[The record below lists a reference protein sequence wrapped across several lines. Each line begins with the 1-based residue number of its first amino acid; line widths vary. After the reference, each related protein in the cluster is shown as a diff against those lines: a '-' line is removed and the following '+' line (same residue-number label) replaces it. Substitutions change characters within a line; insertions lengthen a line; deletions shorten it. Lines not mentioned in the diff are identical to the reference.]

1 LVGCNFDAIK
11 TNLNLTG
18 MKLKSI
24 LLGGLSLLTFGVF
37 GQSDLIISAVYDGP
51 LSGGT
56 PKGIELYAINN
67 IADLSEYG
75 VGSANNGDGSDGV
88 EFALSGS
95 ASEGEYIYI
104 ASEMPQFMAFFGFEP
119 NFTDGAMAIN
129 GDDAVELFRNG
140 NVVDLFGDINVD
152 GSGQA
157 WEYTD
162 SWARRNDDAAPSTS
176 FNVAEWTFGG
186 VDALD
191 GATDNATAG
200 SPVPVGTFTTSGG
213 VTPPEPGPMSFDNQ
227 LGLSLVGTYATGVFD
242 EGAAEIAAHDPATQR
257 VFFVNADSKTVDV
270 LDIANP
276 ANPTF
281 LFSIDLTPYGDQAN
295 SVAVNDGV
303 VAAAVEDTVKQNPGK
318 VVFFDTDGNYI
329 NDVMVGALPD
339 MLTYTP
345 DGMKVLVANEGE
357 PNDDYDVDP
366 EGSISVVDISNGIA
380 SATVTTIGFG
390 SLTEADVEGVR
401 IFGPGASIAQDLEPE
416 YITVSDDSQTAYAVC
431 QENNALIIIDLATNG
446 ITDVVALGTKDYSLP
461 GNGIDASNDSDGIQ
475 IENWPVK
482 SFYMPDA
489 IASYSVGG
497 STYILTANEGDSR
510 DYDGFSEEDRV
521 KDLTLDSIA
530 FPNYAELQMDENLG
544 RLNITLANGDTDND
558 GEYEEIF
565 GYGARSFSIWDE
577 NGNLVWD
584 SGDDFEQ
591 ITADYLAPYFNSNND
606 DNDSFKSRSD
616 DKGPEPEAIT
626 VAEINGTPYAFIGLE
641 RVGGV
646 MIYDITDPTAP
657 KFENYINNR
666 NFSVDAQDPAA
677 GDLGPEDIK
686 FIEAAD
692 SPTGEALV
700 MVANEVSGT
709 ISFFSVSTPAY
720 TLQILHASD
729 LEGGVDA
736 IGRAPNFAAIV
747 DALEEEYTN
756 TVRISSGDNYIPGP
770 FFNAS
775 SDGSLRPVLQDVNQD
790 LFGEPGLTNL
800 REAGGRADIT
810 IANIIGFDASALGN
824 HEFDNGTSIIE
835 EIIGT
840 DIRGPQLS
848 DVRWLGAQFPYL
860 SANLDFS
867 SDDNLSGLYTSDL
880 LLNTAFQSLPS
891 DLTAAGEAPKIA
903 PATLIERDGELI
915 GVVGATTQLLESIS
929 TTNGVNVINGG
940 SNDMPALAAIL
951 QPVINDLIAEGSNK
965 IILTSHLQ
973 QFALE
978 QELATLLSGVD
989 VILAGGSDRIL
1000 ADQTDRLRSGDTA
1013 EGDYPFVTE
1022 NLDGDPTLIVS
1033 TDGEYSY
1040 VGRLVV
1046 GFDENGVILLS
1057 SLNEGVNGIYA
1068 TDDEMIAQIYEDPSM
1083 AFAENS
1089 KGELV
1094 SRLTEAVNDVVI
1106 EKDSNILGL
1115 TDVYLDGRRER
1126 VRTQETNMGN
1136 ISADANLFVAKEYDA
1151 EVLVSIKN
1159 GGGIRA
1165 AIGEV
1170 DEVAPGV
1177 FEFLPPQANPIS
1189 GKMDGEVSQLDVE
1202 NTLRFNNR
1210 LSLLDLSAADL
1221 LEVMEHGF
1229 SATEEGATPGQFPQ
1243 IGGMKVSFD
1252 PTLEPGDRI
1261 QNLVIVDE
1269 GGLPLDSVVIDGEV
1283 NGDPERMIRVVTLN
1297 FLAGGGDGY
1306 PFDALGENRVDL
1318 DTAGLPEGDFDFA
1331 PAGSEQDAFAEYL
1344 NTFFSETPYMEAETP
1359 VSEDE
1364 RIQIIGER
1372 DDDVF
1377 VFCADGF
1384 FPAPEQVGVLQNS
1397 SADYV
1402 VVKWSPVP
1410 GSTVCQIRGGLVDGP
1425 SQTLLV
1431 YADEDGTEP
1440 DRRRIP
1446 KSQLQLGETYQVE
1459 VRCACSEEPLVV
1471 SEFSVTEFFIP
1482 LGGSAISELNG
1493 SGANAAIGSMSM
1505 SVYPN
1510 PSNVGYINLTLSNA
1524 EGMETEGLIEMR
1536 DITGRSLTASQV
1548 AVGANQTLRLETNDI
1563 PAGIYTVSYTSGS
1576 ERVTQRFIIK

>member
-1 LVGCNFDAIK
+1 MN
-11 TNLNLTG
+11 
-18 MKLKSI
+18 LKSI
-24 LLGGLSLLTFGVF
+24 LLGSLSVLTFAVFGQNGSNSDNPIGLSL
-37 GQSDLIISAVYDGP
+37 I
-51 LSGGT
+51 
-56 PKGIELYAINN
+56 
-67 IADLSEYG
+67 
-75 VGSANNGDGSDGV
+75 
-88 EFALSGS
+88 
-95 ASEGEYIYI
+95 
-104 ASEMPQFMAFFGFEP
+104 
-119 NFTDGAMAIN
+119 
-129 GDDAVELFRNG
+129 
-140 NVVDLFGDINVD
+140 
-152 GSGQA
+152 
-157 WEYTD
+157 
-162 SWARRNDDAAPSTS
+162 
-176 FNVAEWTFGG
+176 
-186 VDALD
+186 
-191 GATDNATAG
+191 
-200 SPVPVGTFTTSGG
+200 
-213 VTPPEPGPMSFDNQ
+213 
-227 LGLSLVGTYATGVFD
+227 GTYSTGSFD
-242 EGAAEIAAHDPATQR
+242 EGAAEIATHDPATQR
-257 VFFVNADSKTVDV
+257 VFFVNADTKTIDV

-276 ANPTF
+276 VNPTF

-295 SVAVNDGV
+295 SVDVKDGV
-303 VAAAVEDTVKQNPGK
+303 VAAAVEADVKQDPGK
-318 VVFFDTDGNYI
+318 VVFFDTDGTYL
-329 NDVMVGALPD
+329 NDVTVGALPD

-366 EGSISVVDISNGIA
+366 EGSISVIDISGGIA
-380 SATVTTIGFG
+380 SATVTTIGFE
-390 SLTEADVEGVR
+390 SLTEEDVEGVR
-401 IFGPGASIAQDLEPE
+401 IFGPNASIAQDLEPE
-416 YITVSDDSQTAYAVC
+416 YITVSEDSQTAYAVC
-431 QENNALIIIDLATNG
+431 QENNALIIIDLATNS
-446 ITDVVALGTKDYSLP
+446 ITNVVALGTKDYSLP
-461 GNGIDASNDSDGIQ
+461 GNGIDASNEAEGIQ
-475 IENWPVK
+475 IQNWPVK

-489 IASYSVGG
+489 ITSYSVDG
-497 STYILTANEGDSR
+497 STYVLTANEGDAR

-521 KDLTLDSIA
+521 KDLPLDTIV
-530 FPNYAELQMDENLG
+530 FPYYEELQMEENLG
-544 RLNITLANGDTDND
+544 RLNITLANGDADND
-558 GEYEEIF
+558 GEYEEIY
-565 GYGARSFSIWDE
+565 GYGARSFSIWDAS
-577 NGNLVWD
+577 GNLVWD

-591 ITADYLAPYFNSNND
+591 ITADYLAPYFNSTND
-606 DNDSFKSRSD
+606 DNDSFKNRSD
-616 DKGPEPEAIT
+616 DKGPEPEAIA

-657 KFENYINNR
+657 IFENYINNR
-666 NFSVDAQDPAA
+666 NFNVDAEDPTA

-686 FIEAAD
+686 FIEATD

-700 MVANEVSGT
+700 MVSNEVSGT
-709 ISFFSVSTPAY
+709 ISFYSISTPDY

-756 TVRISSGDNYIPGP
+756 TLRISSGDNYIPGP

-790 LFGEPGLTNL
+790 LFGEPGLNNL

-860 SANLDFS
+860 SANLDFAG
-867 SDDNLSGLYTSDL
+867 DENLSGLYTSDI
-880 LLNTAFQSLPS
+880 LLNTAFQSLPT
-891 DLTAAGEAPKIA
+891 DLMAAGDAPKIA
-903 PATLIERDGELI
+903 PATLIERNGELI
-915 GVVGATTQLLESIS
+915 GVVGATTQLLESIT
-929 TTNGVNVINGG
+929 TTNGVTVIDAG
-940 SNDMPALAAIL
+940 SNNMASLAAIL
-951 QPVINDLIAEGSNK
+951 QPVINDLIEAGSNK
-965 IILTSHLQ
+965 IILASHLQ

-978 QELATLLSGVD
+978 QELVGLLSGVD
-989 VILAGGSDRIL
+989 IVLAGGSDRIL
-1000 ADQTDRLRSGDTA
+1000 ADQTDRLRSGDVA
-1013 EGDYPFVTE
+1013 EDDYPFVTE
-1022 NLDGDPTLIVS
+1022 NLDGDPALIVS

-1040 VGRLVV
+1040 AGRLVV
-1046 GFDENGVILLS
+1046 GFDTNGVVLLS
-1057 SLNEGVNGIYA
+1057 SLNEGINGIYV
-1068 TDDEMIAQIYEDPSM
+1068 TDDEMITQVYEDPSM

-1094 SRLTEAVNDVVI
+1094 SRLTDAVNDVVI

-1136 ISADANLFVAKEYDA
+1136 ISADANLFIAKEYDS
-1151 EVLVSIKN
+1151 EVVASIKN

-1210 LSLLDLSAADL
+1210 LSVIDLSAADL
-1221 LEVMEHGF
+1221 LAVMEHGF

-1261 QNLVIVDE
+1261 QNLVIVDID
-1269 GGLPLDSVVIDGEV
+1269 GLPLDSVVIEGELS
-1283 NGDPERMIRVVTLN
+1283 GDPERTIKIVTLN

-1306 PFDALGENRVDL
+1306 PFDLLGENRVDL
-1318 DTAGLPEGDFDFA
+1318 DTTGLPEGDFDFA
-1331 PAGSEQDAFAEYL
+1331 PVGSEQDAFAEYL
-1344 NTFFSETPYMEAETP
+1344 NTFFSETPYMDAETS

-1377 VFCADGF
+1377 VFCAEGF
-1384 FPAPEQVGVLQNS
+1384 FPAPEQVAVLQNS
-1397 SADYV
+1397 TSDFV
-1402 VVKWSPVP
+1402 LVRWTPVP
-1410 GSTVCQIRGGLVDGP
+1410 GSTVCQIEGGPIGGVQ
-1425 SQTLLV
+1425 QTVLV
-1431 YADEDGTEP
+1431 YAGENGGLP
-1440 DRRRIP
+1440 KRKRIP
-1446 KSQLQLGETYQVE
+1446 KAHLEIGETYQVR
-1459 VRCACSEEPLVV
+1459 VRCACSEEPLIV
-1471 SEFSVTEFFIP
+1471 SEYSTTEFFIP
-1482 LGGSAISELNG
+1482 LGGSAIALFEGNVTEASP
-1493 SGANAAIGSMSM
+1493 GSMKM

-1510 PSNVGYINLTLSNA
+1510 PSNAGFINITLSNA
-1524 EGMETEGLIEMR
+1524 EGIATEGLVEMR
-1536 DITGRSLTASQV
+1536 DITGRSLTERQV
-1548 AVGANQTLRLETNDI
+1548 AIGANQTLRLETNDI
-1563 PAGIYTVSYTSGS
+1563 PAGVYTVSYTSGS